1 MNNFDYIDRS
11 QTGVLFFFERIAR
24 SHPIFYII
32 ARYFA
37 SKLNIFESEYN
48 GLSKLKF
55 TKKVNLLDIGASN
68 GISIKFF
75 KSKLNLGKIFAVE
88 PNEYYC
94 EALKKIGN
102 IKIYNFG
109 LGDKD
114 EKKKVFIPEYKFFNK
129 KIDLVPYTFYDK
141 KLLKKI
147 LSKNFFLYSNF
158 RINEKYLS
166 LKKNI
171 EIKSRIDLI
180 KIDVNGYE
188 FQIIKTLSQ
197 LIKKHK
203 PLIMVEELNKINKI
217 DSYLS
222 KLNYE
227 CYFYNTYSKK
237 FIKYKKKIFN
247 YKPLTFYF
255 ISKNNNYINF
265 LKD

>member
-1 MNNFDYIDRS
+1 M
-11 QTGVLFFFERIAR
+11 
-24 SHPIFYII
+24 
-32 ARYFA
+32 
-37 SKLNIFESEYN
+37 
-48 GLSKLKF
+48 
-55 TKKVNLLDIGASN
+55 
-68 GISIKFF
+68 
-75 KSKLNLGKIFAVE
+75 
-88 PNEYYC
+88 
-94 EALKKIGN
+94 
-102 IKIYNFG
+102 
-109 LGDKD
+109 
-114 EKKKVFIPEYKFFNK
+114 
-129 KIDLVPYTFYDK
+129 
-141 KLLKKI
+141 
-147 LSKNFFLYSNF
+147 
-158 RINEKYLS
+158 
-166 LKKNI
+166 
-171 EIKSRIDLI
+171 I